1 MNSDKVTIVI
11 LLVVGIVALS
21 NIMMFA
27 MVRGMRGMN
36 FKWLSHSRETLS
48 QPFQKED
55 DSLDELRRV
64 VGGLSDPEQGEE
76 EK

>member
-1 MNSDKVTIVI
+1 MNSDKVAIVI
-11 LLVVGIVALS
+11 LLVVGIVVLS

-36 FKWLSHSRETLS
+36 FKWLSRSRETLS

-55 DSLDELRRV
+55 DSLDELRRA
-64 VGGLSDPEQGEE
+64 VGGLSDPTQGEE
-76 EK
+76 GK